1 MARIKIS
8 KVAKDLNVSVAT
20 VVEALRKKNITVPD
34 DNPNFRLEEAEADI
48 LYQQFKVDKD
58 QKTNPNS
65 SLHRDRKIVRP
76 IKTHRLRLQHRL
88 RKAATRTNGKSRSPK
103 SAR

>member
-34 DNPNFRLEEAEADI
+34 DNPNFRLEED
-48 LYQQFKVDKD
+48 
-58 QKTNPNS
+58 
-65 SLHRDRKIVRP
+65 
-76 IKTHRLRLQHRL
+76 
-88 RKAATRTNGKSRSPK
+88 
-103 SAR
+103 

>member
-48 LYQQFKVDKD
+48 LYQIGRASCRE
-58 QKTNPNS
+58 TNPNS